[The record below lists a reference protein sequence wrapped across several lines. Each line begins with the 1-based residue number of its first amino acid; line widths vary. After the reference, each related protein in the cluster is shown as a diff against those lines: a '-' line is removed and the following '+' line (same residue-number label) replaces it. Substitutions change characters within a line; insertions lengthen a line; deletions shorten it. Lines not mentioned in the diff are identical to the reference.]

1 MHYVYRDD
9 SMEPMAR
16 TITHID
22 NDETK
27 PALFGGRDHL
37 EVAQNSTFTQMVFE
51 LLTQRAPSE
60 NETKMLDL
68 ILNLSIDH
76 GPNAPSAVATIN
88 AAKEGKTVSEALAA
102 GILQINERHGGAGE
116 PLMEILYKLKD
127 SGPTSSAR
135 MTPYHPENPSLRHP
149 GKSMQPG
156 SVDLVAQY
164 LKEGKR
170 LPGLGHRVY
179 KDKDPRAE
187 LIMDKA
193 IELGVGVEFV
203 KITKELKEELFKQS
217 GKSLPINIDGAL
229 AAVLCG
235 FGLKPEVGIAVFIIA
250 RTPGL
255 IGQYLNNS

>member
-1 MHYVYRDD
+1 
-9 SMEPMAR
+9 MAH
-16 TITHID
+16 TITHQD

-27 PALFGGRDHL
+27 PALFGEKDHL
-37 EVAQNSTFTQMVFE
+37 EVAQNRTFTQMVLE
-51 LLTQRAPSE
+51 LLTERTPSE

-76 GPNAPSAVATIN
+76 GPNTPSGSATI
-88 AAKEGKTVSEALAA
+88 ASAKEGKTISESIAA
-102 GILQINERHGGAGE
+102 GILQINESHGGAGE
-116 PLMEILYKLKD
+116 PLMEILYQLND
-127 SGPTSSAR
+127 PSS
-135 MTPYHPENPSLRHP
+135 RHRGEP
-149 GKSMQPG
+149 ATPG
-156 SVDLVAQY
+156 SAELVAEY

-179 KDKDPRAE
+179 KNKDPRAE

-193 IELGVGVEFV
+193 IELGVGEEYV

-235 FGLKPEVGIAVFIIA
+235 FGLKPEVGIAIFIIA

>member
-1 MHYVYRDD
+1 
-9 SMEPMAR
+9 MAK
-16 TITHID
+16 TITHQN

-27 PALFGGRDHL
+27 PALFGDRDHL

-51 LLTQRAPSE
+51 LLTERTPLE

-76 GPNAPSAVATIN
+76 GPNAPSAVTTID
-88 AAKEGKTVSEALAA
+88 AGKTGKTMGESVGMGLA
-102 GILQINERHGGAGE
+102 QINERHGGAGE
-116 PLMEILYKLKD
+116 PLMEILYKLND
-127 SGPTSSAR
+127 SSA
-135 MTPYHPENPSLRHP
+135 RHP
-149 GKSMQPG
+149 GKSTQPG
-156 SVDLVAQY
+156 SADLIAQY

-193 IELGVGVEFV
+193 LELSVGVEFV